1 MENKR
6 EYVGICNVG
15 FVDPSENE
23 VFIGPQ
29 TEKDYE
35 LIATKLTEMYVL
47 T

>member
-6 EYVGICNVG
+6 EYREVSSVG

-29 TEKDYE
+29 TEKE
-35 LIATKLTEMYVL
+35 LELMATKLTEMYVM